1 MKLASHVSKPTIC
14 AFALSVAAATLD
26 AQSLRFSVGAGMS
39 LPTGAYGTNDTMGWH
54 LLGAAV
60 VPSPVSNVLLRLDGT
75 YSATTHQGSD
85 NGHTRVGG
93 GGASLVWRLRGE
105 GRNLSPYLLG
115 GLGVYDVAT
124 TRSAAACLTAYCSS
138 SNSVTA
144 LAWSGGGGL
153 ALGLGSVV
161 GFVEARFL
169 TIRTSGTP
177 TNLLPLTIGLT
188 FGTH

>member
-1 MKLASHVSKPTIC
+1 MC
-14 AFALSVAAATLD
+14 ALALSVAAATLE
-26 AQSLRFSVGAGMS
+26 AQSPRFSVGAGAS
-39 LPTGAYGTNDTMGWH
+39 LPTGTYGTNDNMGWH

-60 VPSPVSNVLLRLDGT
+60 VPSPVANLLFRLDGM
-75 YSATTHQGSD
+75 YSATTHQGPD
-85 NGHTRVGG
+85 NGHTKIGG
-93 GGASLVWRLRGE
+93 GSASVVWRLRRE
-105 GRNLSPYLLG
+105 GPSLRPYLLA

-124 TRSAAACLTAYCSS
+124 TRSAAVCFSAYCSS

-153 ALGLGSVV
+153 ALGLGPAA

-177 TNLLPLTIGLT
+177 TNLLPVTLGLT
-188 FGTH
+188 FGTR